1 MKKCPARGARER
13 NSFWNALVG
22 SPATATLRGQRL
34 IRVTTD
40 FHSHSYELVR
50 GYLRRFSGLL
60 PGGRFLGS
68 KMDIESPES
77 RKGIHFDPPGP
88 PNLQLNLS
96 SDHFENTWMRKRHEL
111 FLAAVAAVI
120 LQLGLLAI
128 AAITV
133 FHEETRNATD
143 FEPKE
148 HGFPAYLIGSLLLA
162 FGMGLCS
169 LAIEQS
175 TTEKKWRVPE
185 SSDGRATAAGDK
197 LLIYPRLIWLQ
208 QGQTVSD
215 QSFKPFAI
223 LAGPKRYVMTSSR
236 KEDVRDKIAGPGKGS
251 PRSSMESI
259 PDSRTSENP
268 NKSVTWELLT
278 LVGVFSA
285 ASGFIAQFIGLRGLA
300 YPCSIAQL
308 AAIFLMALVRALI
321 RRRLGRIPGHSLAL
335 AGYELDFLATHITFC
350 PEFRNFHYISPENQQ
365 YIQEAT
371 PPKLSYRWRVKTP
384 RPGQT
389 APFLFRLP
397 KEIDAALASMNPDG
411 SDQDKTLSGV
421 LIGEKGVS
429 SNSID
434 TKTPRYFE
442 EASSQQLLRVRKRLG
457 DLSNWISN
465 ASSSALALARSV
477 EHFLNSFFGEN
488 PAGRRFD
495 RLEWLVEAAKPV
507 STTSGEAIDTFTIS
521 AKRSQSDPKQWEVD
535 LGKIEAVLSLW
546 MATVEAQHADES
558 ELPKTAG
565 RHPKH
570 DWRRAD
576 SGKGMKYKFCRILGD
591 DFRDGILK
599 RDISWWVDEIL
610 AERTQRFRT
619 RPCHA
624 ASWFS

>member
-1 MKKCPARGARER
+1 MCWLVILRATFRG
-13 NSFWNALVG
+13 S
-22 SPATATLRGQRL
+22 RL
-34 IRVTTD
+34 IGVTTD

-50 GYLRRFSGLL
+50 GYLRRLKQFLSGGEL
-60 PGGRFLGS
+60 PGS
-68 KMDIESPES
+68 KIDIESTES
-77 RKGIHFDPPGP
+77 RKGIHFEPPGP

-96 SDHFENTWMRKRHEL
+96 SDHFEEAWMRKRHEL

-128 AAITV
+128 AAVTV
-133 FHEETRNATD
+133 FHEATRNATE
-143 FEPKE
+143 FAPKG

-185 SSDGRATAAGDK
+185 DGRATPDDK

-223 LAGPKRYVMTSSR
+223 LAGPKRYVITSSR
-236 KEDVRDKIAGPGKGS
+236 KEDVRDKIAGPGKDS
-251 PRSSMESI
+251 PGSSMESI
-259 PDSRTSENP
+259 PDSRTSEHP
-268 NKSVTWELLT
+268 NKSRTWELLT

-285 ASGFIAQFIGLRGLA
+285 AGGFIAQFIGLRGLA

-350 PEFRNFHYISPENQQ
+350 PGFRNFHHISPENQQ
-365 YIQEAT
+365 YIQETT
-371 PPKLSYRWRVKTP
+371 PPELSYRWRVKTP
-384 RPGQT
+384 RPGEIP
-389 APFLFRLP
+389 PFWFRLP
-397 KEIDAALASMNPDG
+397 KEIDAALASQDSDG
-411 SDQDKTLSGV
+411 GQDKSYSGV
-421 LIGEKGVS
+421 LIEEKGMGS
-429 SNSID
+429 ASID
-434 TKTPRYFE
+434 TKTARYFK

-457 DLSNWISN
+457 DLSNWNSN

-477 EHFLNSFFGEN
+477 EHFLNIFFGEN
-488 PAGRRFD
+488 PTGRRFD

-507 STTSGEAIDTFTIS
+507 SKTSGEAIDTFTIS
-521 AKRSQSDPKQWEVD
+521 AKRSQSEPKRWEVD

-546 MATVEAQHADES
+546 MATVEAQHSDES
-558 ELPKTAG
+558 ELPKTTG
-565 RHPKH
+565 RPPRH

-591 DFRDGILK
+591 DFRDGVLK

-610 AERTQRFRT
+610 AERTQCPILSPIKRRFGPANSFYRSQ
-619 RPCHA
+619 RPIQPMTA
-624 ASWFS
+624 LSN